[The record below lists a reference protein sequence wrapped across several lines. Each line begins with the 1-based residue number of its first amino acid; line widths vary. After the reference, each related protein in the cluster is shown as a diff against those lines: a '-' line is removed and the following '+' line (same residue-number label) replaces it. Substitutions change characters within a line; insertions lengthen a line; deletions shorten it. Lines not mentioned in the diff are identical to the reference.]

1 MRNNEEKYSHIL
13 KKAIN
18 SYEGLINLYQQNAND
33 SVYFDKCLR
42 EARTKVRGLQERL
55 MSYEY
60 LIDTFKGNYILSID
74 HFLSSHRGEYG
85 PDMPGCDKEKE
96 LIANSYLEEL
106 RDVMNSMI
114 KLGNELENEI

>member
-1 MRNNEEKYSHIL
+1 MNIYRCNHTN
-13 KKAIN
+13 
-18 SYEGLINLYQQNAND
+18 
-33 SVYFDKCLR
+33 SVYFEKSVR
-42 EARTKVRGLQERL
+42 EVRSKIAGLQDRIKNEN
-55 MSYEY
+55 Y

-74 HFLSSHRGEYG
+74 HFLSSHGGEYG

-96 LIANSYLEEL
+96 LIANSYLEKL